1 MNLTRT
7 LTLLHS
13 ALTPLYL
20 WMHETARAILLQ
32 NGSMCSLLCLPLA
45 GSMCGLLCLPL
56 AGSMCGLLCLP
67 LASAS
72 CLRSLWKV
80 QLSVLLTPSW
90 TYSRFGDH
98 TSPQTCYRPRSV
110 LLACFLADRHH
121 SLQMLRFAAV
131 HGSESALQS
140 LRRPHIAPETL
151 ATLICSA

>member
-20 WMHETARAILLQ
+20 WMHETVRAILLQ
-32 NGSMCSLLCLPLA
+32 NGSMCS
-45 GSMCGLLCLPL
+45 LLCLPL

-121 SLQMLRFAAV
+121 LLRMLRFAAV